1 MVTRGKD
8 GGGTVRESG
17 MDVDTRLCLTWR
29 TRKDLLHS
37 TGNSAHRGIHR
48 GDSLHSSECAGL
60 YVTYRGDICIHRGDS
75 LHSSESEGSIP
86 GFGAG
91 SHNAATQGL
100 HNTTETCPSQIKKIN
115 IFTERKKPI
124 RGELQS
130 FPWIAANTQRLIM
143 ESWLSLGVS

>member
-1 MVTRGKD
+1 MGE
-8 GGGTVRESG
+8 GIVRESG
-17 MDVDTRLCLTWR
+17 MDMDTRLCLTWR
-29 TRKDLLHS
+29 TSKDLLAS
-37 TGNSAHRGIHR
+37 PGNSAHRGIHR

-75 LHSSESEGSIP
+75 LYSSESEGSIP

-100 HNTTETCPSQIKKIN
+100 HNTTETWPSQIKKIN
-115 IFTERKKPI
+115 IFTERKKAI
-124 RGELQS
+124 REGELRS